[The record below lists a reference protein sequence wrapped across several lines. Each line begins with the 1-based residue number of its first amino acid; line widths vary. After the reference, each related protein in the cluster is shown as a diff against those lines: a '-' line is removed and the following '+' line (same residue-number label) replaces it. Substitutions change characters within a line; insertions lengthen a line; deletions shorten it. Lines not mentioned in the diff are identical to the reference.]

1 MFSVV
6 KYAVVGYVVIKSGQ
20 FVARK
25 IREWRG
31 SEGS

>member
-1 MFSVV
+1 MISIV

-25 IREWRG
+25 IADWRG
-31 SEGS
+31 KR